1 MRKFLQIMMIGAAFS
16 LSACAHDD
24 RPDTRAQAF
33 SVADTNKDMRLTYG
47 EYKAYLAAQAGYGDA
62 YAGTVLSDA
71 NPEKSQ
77 LKAFQQADRD
87 NDTFVTQLELMTIE

>member
-1 MRKFLQIMMIGAAFS
+1 MFGSAIT
-16 LSACAHDD
+16 LSACAHED
-24 RPDTRAQAF
+24 RPDTRSQAF
-33 SVADTNKDMRLTYG
+33 NVADSNKDMRLTYG

-77 LKAFQQADRD
+77 LKAFQQADQD
-87 NDTFVTQLELMTIE
+87 NDTFVTQLELMTIK